1 MNDQTVSAEGMSGAA
16 PNAEAVAAGAAA
28 KPARRAP
35 RPRPAAIILTAPAV
49 ERVKALLEKRG
60 KPSVGIRIGVRTKGC
75 SGLSYTIEY
84 ADQKGPADEVVEQDG
99 VTVLIDPKATMFI
112 LGTEMDY
119 VEEKMQTGFVFRNP
133 NEKGRCGCG
142 ESFHV

>member
-1 MNDQTVSAEGMSGAA
+1 MA
-16 PNAEAVAAGAAA
+16 PAPMTITEAAA
-28 KPARRAP
+28 
-35 RPRPAAIILTAPAV
+35 
-49 ERVKALLEKRG
+49 ERVKSMLEKRG
-60 KPSVGIRIGVRTKGC
+60 KPSVGIRIGVRSKGC
-75 SGLSYTIEY
+75 SGMSYTLEY
-84 ADQKGPADEVVEQDG
+84 ADEKSPFDEILEDKG

-119 VEEKMQTGFVFRNP
+119 VEEKMQAGFVFRNP

>member
-1 MNDQTVSAEGMSGAA
+1 MNDQAISTTA
-16 PNAEAVAAGAAA
+16 PNPEAAAAGGPV
-28 KPARRAP
+28 KSPGPKRVPRA
-35 RPRPAAIILTAPAV
+35 RPAALTLTAAAV
-49 ERVKALLEKRG
+49 ERVRALLEKRN

-84 ADQKGPADEVVEQDG
+84 ADAKGPADDIVEQDG

-119 VEEKMQTGFVFRNP
+119 VEEKLQTGFVFRNP